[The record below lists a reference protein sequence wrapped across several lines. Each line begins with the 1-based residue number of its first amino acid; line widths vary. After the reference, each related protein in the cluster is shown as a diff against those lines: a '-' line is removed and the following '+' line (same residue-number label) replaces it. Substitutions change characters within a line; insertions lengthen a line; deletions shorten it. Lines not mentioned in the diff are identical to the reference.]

1 MNHADRIGRSL
12 AILTRRADALL
23 TYRAAV
29 PAAAATPRPRPPR
42 RNDHSPVP
50 APARTTVTAE
60 LHRGTRPDPPR
71 DRLRTTI
78 LPARLPHAIQLC
90 IHCRERPA
98 GFWVSRTGGNTVRRP
113 WCLTCCQQ
121 LDRDHCDVIRF
132 PS

>member
-1 MNHADRIGRSL
+1 MNHVAYIGHSL
-12 AILTRRADALL
+12 ASLTRRAGALL
-23 TYRAAV
+23 TYRPTV
-29 PAAAATPRPRPPR
+29 PAAAATPQPGPPR
-42 RNDHSPVP
+42 RNKPSLLPVP
-50 APARTTVTAE
+50 AHTTVTAE
-60 LHRGTRPDPPR
+60 PLGSTGPLRR
-71 DRLRTTI
+71 RLRTTI

-113 WCLTCCQQ
+113 WCLTCCEE